1 MSKMETKVVKVRRYS
16 DRACADKRALWNG
29 SRSREE
35 ADFFTIGYQGRKI
48 DELIPALRDAGVKSL
63 VDVRYN
69 PVSRFRPEM
78 SKSNLRR
85 LIESAGL
92 EYLHVREWG
101 IPPEIRNSGTIW
113 EWYDENVVGSYFR
126 GDGMKR
132 LLSLQQPVA
141 MMCMECDPAEC
152 HRHRL
157 FLALERCGLRGFD
170 L

>member
-1 MSKMETKVVKVRRYS
+1 MAKKMVKVRGCPG
-16 DRACADKRALWNG
+16 RACADKRALWNG
-29 SRSREE
+29 SRSRED
-35 ADFFTIGYQGRKI
+35 ADFFTIGYQGRKT
-48 DELIPALRDAGVKSL
+48 DELITALRDAGVKCL

-78 SKSNLRR
+78 SKSRLRK

-101 IPPEIRNSGTIW
+101 IPPEIRNSGTVW
-113 EWYDENVVGSYFR
+113 KWYDETVVDSDFR

-132 LLSLQQPVA
+132 LLMLQQPVA
-141 MMCMECDPAEC
+141 IMCMECDPAEC

-157 FLALERCGLRGFD
+157 FLALERHGLRGFD